1 MLILIMQCASSLRAT
16 CRILCLFGLIV
27 VVLPACTSSVTP
39 TITPLP
45 EPTATSI
52 PTPTPE
58 PWVVEG
64 WELVWRDEFDGD
76 VIDDAKWSFEV
87 NGKGGGNN
95 ELQYYTDFPENAF
108 IENGML
114 VIEARE
120 EKYIGRNYT
129 SARMRTLAKGDW
141 TYARVEVRA
150 KMPEGQG
157 LWPAIWMLPT
167 EWRYGGWPSSGEI
180 DIMELLGHEPD
191 TVHGTLH
198 YGGLGNHQYTGR
210 PFILEEGNFTDEFHT
225 FAIEWEE
232 GEMRWYIDGEH
243 YQTQT
248 SWNTKN
254 KAFPAPFDQPFHLI
268 LNVAVGGNWPG
279 APDET
284 TTFPQQMVVDYVR
297 VYQRLATE

>member
-1 MLILIMQCASSLRAT
+1 MNLSNRTLQWRRFLLACPLVLLAYCSLA
-16 CRILCLFGLIV
+16 
-27 VVLPACTSSVTP
+27 PATP
-39 TITPLP
+39 TTTPQP
-45 EPTATSI
+45 TPTHTPVPTPTA
-52 PTPTPE
+52 TPE
-58 PWVVEG
+58 PWAIEG
-64 WELVWRDEFDGD
+64 WELVWQDEFELAT
-76 VIDDAKWSFEV
+76 IDDTKWSFEV

-95 ELQYYTDFPENAF
+95 ELQYYTDRPENAF
-108 IENGML
+108 VEDGML
-114 VIEARE
+114 VIEAIE
-120 EKYIGRNYT
+120 EEERYIGRNYT

-150 KMPEGQG
+150 KMPTGQG

-210 PFILEEGNFTDEFHT
+210 PYILKDGNFTDEFHT

-232 GEMRWYIDGEH
+232 GEMRWYVDGEH
-243 YQTQT
+243 YQTQS

-254 KAFPAPFDQPFHLI
+254 KEFPAPFDQPFHLI

-279 APDET
+279 SPDET
-284 TTFPQQMVVDYVR
+284 TTFPQRMTVDYVR
-297 VYQRLATE
+297 VYQRPEIE